1 MGKIT
6 SPAPIQKEH
15 QTQGFDCSISSL
27 NEWLVRRAMKNE
39 YSGASR
45 TYVVCSEHRRV
56 VGYYALAAGSVTRDD
71 VPGKIKRNMP
81 EPIPVLVLGRLAVD
95 YRYHGKGIGQ
105 GLLKDAV
112 AKAINVSLQ
121 IGTRALLVHA
131 LNKEAERFYLK
142 HGFISGPVLNTLFL
156 PLG

>member
-6 SPAPIQKEH
+6 PPAPIKKEH
-15 QTQGFDCSISSL
+15 QTQGFDCAIISL

-45 TYVVCSEHRRV
+45 TYVVCNERRV
-56 VGYYALAAGSVTRDD
+56 VGYYALAAGSVTRAD

-112 AKAINVSLQ
+112 ARAINVSLQ
-121 IGTRALLVHA
+121 IGTKAFLVHA
-131 LNKEAERFYLK
+131 LNTNAELFYLK
-142 HGFISGPVLNTLFL
+142 HGFIKGPVLNTLFL